1 MNKIFLMSACIITLF
16 IFGCS
21 KKTIPEK
28 PKEPVQSQQ
37 SGQPIPSEGPGTAV
51 VPPKPKPVEI
61 RKTPAPKMISVNDA
75 VAKKAVDGR
84 LYYDLEGK
92 RYWRNKK
99 DGKYYQYYRGMHE
112 DPNFK
117 P

>member
-1 MNKIFLMSACIITLF
+1 MNKYFLISACLITLF
-16 IFGCS
+16 CFSCS
-21 KKTIPEK
+21 RKTIPEK
-28 PKEPVQSQQ
+28 PKGTVQSDKPVEAG
-37 SGQPIPSEGPGTAV
+37 SPVSPV
-51 VPPKPKPVEI
+51 LPPKPKPVEI

-84 LYYDLEGK
+84 LYYDLEGH

-99 DGKYYQYYRGMHE
+99 DGKYYKYFKGMHD
-112 DPNFK
+112 DPAFK